1 MLRTFK
7 QYLLILSLVFIAVS
21 ANAQRWSYVYI
32 QGDKQ
37 IPFYVKLEGEMLPRF
52 SKNYYIIP
60 ELGPGPIDLQILF
73 QQNEYPP
80 LSFKVLVPES
90 GFRGFLLTRKD
101 NAFALYDIHQRFYLM
116 PGEAGEDHL
125 PDILPVTAS
134 IGDTPPPAVA
144 KAQPKKSASRKAEPK
159 PKKAETKEPE
169 FIENIELSNDH
180 TAEGT
185 PPPPP
190 VNKPVIRE
198 EPVRET
204 RTASSGEED
213 YRQTEAQ
220 VNLSDN
226 TAPIL
231 NSDCPEP
238 MGEEEF
244 DKIYTNAQEKSA
256 GQKRISYLLEKV
268 KNNCYSTRQA
278 YFLARQL
285 SSESMRYSFLK
296 RVYPRITYQ
305 HNFHLL
311 ESNLFTTLEWKSYF
325 RLIQ

>member
-1 MLRTFK
+1 MLRILK
-7 QYLLILSLVFIAVS
+7 QYLLSLSLVFMAVN
-21 ANAQRWSYVYI
+21 ANAERWSYVYI

-60 ELGPGPIDLQILF
+60 ELGPGPIDIQILF

-80 LSFKVLVPES
+80 QNFKILVPEA
-90 GFRGFLLTRKD
+90 GFRGFLLTKKD
-101 NAFALYDIHQRFYLM
+101 NTFALYDIHQKFYLM

-125 PDILPVTAS
+125 PEILPVTAS
-134 IGDTPPPAVA
+134 AAKTPPPVA
-144 KAQPKKSASRKAEPK
+144 AKVEPKKSTPKKAEPK
-159 PKKAETKEPE
+159 QKKTENKEPE
-169 FIENIELSNDH
+169 FIENIELSNEH
-180 TAEGT
+180 AAEET
-185 PPPPP
+185 PAPPP
-190 VNKPVIRE
+190 VNRPVIRE
-198 EPVRET
+198 EPVAET
-204 RTASSGEED
+204 RTAPSGEED

-220 VNLSDN
+220 VNLTDN
-226 TAPIL
+226 AAPIL

-238 MGEEEF
+238 MGDEEF
-244 DKIYTNAQEKSA
+244 DKIYTNAQQKSA

-296 RVYPRITYQ
+296 RVYPRITDQ